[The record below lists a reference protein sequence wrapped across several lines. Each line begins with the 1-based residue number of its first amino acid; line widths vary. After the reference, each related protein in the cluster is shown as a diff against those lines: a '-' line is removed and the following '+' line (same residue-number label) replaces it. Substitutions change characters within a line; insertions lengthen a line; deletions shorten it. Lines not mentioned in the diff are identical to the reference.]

1 MLLAKVIVLAKV
13 CLAAWNKIGKQS
25 TGNEKKG

>member
-13 CLAAWNKIGKQS
+13 CLKQWDAS
-25 TGNEKKG
+25 SKANDFGIE